1 MPDILKILAK
11 GLFGRVLGYAGIL
24 LGFWLLFQGF
34 SKPNPGLGI
43 LGGAVIL
50 GAMSL
55 MVAGRR
61 QDPVPLM
68 ARSNKEEEDD
78 SIDPI
83 DGGNQGG
90 KLPP

>member
-1 MPDILKILAK
+1 MLKILAK
-11 GLFGRVLGYAGIL
+11 GLFGRALGYAGIV

-34 SKPNPGLGI
+34 SRPNAALGV

-55 MVAGRR
+55 MVTGRR
-61 QDPVPLM
+61 QDSAPLM
-68 ARSNKEEEDD
+68 ARSTNEEEDE
-78 SIDPI
+78 SIDSL
-83 DGGNQGG
+83 DGCDQGG